1 MINVHWRNEV
11 ANNELL
17 GGSVDLVEVLLSLI
31 SPLATIHA
39 SFVQDLELCLQ
50 TWHAQTHPLG
60 HILLN
65 NIPTLLP
72 VSCKCCKS
80 KIKPTGSICVQLVP
94 GKLNIYSLV

>member
-17 GGSVDLVEVLLSLI
+17 GGSVDLIELLLSLI

-39 SFVQDLELCLQ
+39 SFVQDLEICLQ

-72 VSCKCCKS
+72 VSCKKR
-80 KIKPTGSICVQLVP
+80 
-94 GKLNIYSLV
+94 N